1 MQRWNAAADVPGD
14 LGPSALTIGTFDGV
28 HRGHRELLARVT
40 GTARERDL
48 VPVAI
53 TFHPHPL
60 AVLHPERAPAALT
73 SLEHRLELLAST
85 GLGAVLVMT
94 FTRELAS
101 WSPERFVAEVM
112 VDALRA
118 RAVVVGRDMRFGHRN
133 SGDVDTLRS
142 LGERHG
148 FEVVVLDDATA
159 SGPDGTGRRWSSSWA
174 RELIAAGDVEGAQ
187 RVLGRPHRVAG
198 TVVHGDHRGRGMG
211 YPTANLARD
220 SVGVVPADG
229 VYAGWLSRPEA
240 PEGTP
245 VSDLRLPAAVS
256 VGTNPT
262 FDGTER
268 RVEAYVLDRDDLDL
282 YGETVCVDFTHRL
295 RPTVRF
301 EGMDALLV
309 QMADD
314 VARSRALLG
323 AVAAPGFG
331 A

>member
-1 MQRWNAAADVPGD
+1 VQRWNAAADVPGD
-14 LGPSALTIGTFDGV
+14 LGPSALTIGIFDGV

-48 VPVAI
+48 LPVAI
-53 TFHPHPL
+53 TFDPHPL
-60 AVLHPERAPAALT
+60 AVLHPERAPVALT

-94 FTRELAS
+94 FTRELAT
-101 WSPERFVAEVM
+101 WSPERFVEEVM

-133 SGDVDTLRS
+133 SGDVDTLRT

-148 FEVVVLDDATA
+148 FEVVVLDDVTA
-159 SGPDGTGRRWSSSWA
+159 PGADGTGRRWSSSWV

-211 YPTANLARD
+211 YPTANLAQD

-229 VYAGWLSRPEA
+229 VYAGWLSRPQA
-240 PEGTP
+240 PAGTP
-245 VSDLRLPAAVS
+245 GSDLRLPAAVS

-262 FDGTER
+262 FDGIER

-282 YGETVCVDFTHRL
+282 YGETVCVEFTHRL

-323 AVAAPGFG
+323 AGAASGFG

>member
-1 MQRWNAAADVPGD
+1 MDDVPGD
-14 LGPSALTIGTFDGV
+14 LGPSALTIGNFDGV

-48 VPVAI
+48 LPVAI
-53 TFHPHPL
+53 TFDPHPL

-73 SLEHRLELLAST
+73 SLDHRLELLAST

-101 WSPERFVAEVM
+101 WSPERFVEEVM

-142 LGERHG
+142 LGQRHG
-148 FEVVVLDDATA
+148 FEVVVLEDVTADDVTA
-159 SGPDGTGRRWSSSWA
+159 PGADSPGRRWSSSWV

-229 VYAGWLSRPEA
+229 VYAGWLSRPDA
-240 PEGTP
+240 PDGTP
-245 VSDLRLPAAVS
+245 SSDLRLPAAVS

-323 AVAAPGFG
+323 AGAASGFG

>member
-148 FEVVVLDDATA
+148 FEVVDWEYLPEVPSSTVIDRLTTDGGIPTWKAYLLAPAVLLVN
-159 SGPDGTGRRWSSSWA
+159 
-174 RELIAAGDVEGAQ
+174 LIES
-187 RVLGRPHRVAG
+187 L
-198 TVVHGDHRGRGMG
+198 RGR
-211 YPTANLARD
+211 
-220 SVGVVPADG
+220 S
-229 VYAGWLSRPEA
+229 
-240 PEGTP
+240 
-245 VSDLRLPAAVS
+245 
-256 VGTNPT
+256 
-262 FDGTER
+262 
-268 RVEAYVLDRDDLDL
+268 
-282 YGETVCVDFTHRL
+282 
-295 RPTVRF
+295 
-301 EGMDALLV
+301 DALL
-309 QMADD
+309 MA
-314 VARSRALLG
+314 ARRR
-323 AVAAPGFG
+323 
-331 A
+331 